1 MRAGGGLQLAFQKR
15 LQPGKPLGFAEQRLE
30 RFGIAQQRGGSPGRQ
45 GTKSH
50 GRKACSWRGRMVANM
65 PSGRGVTQ
73 GGVMQIILLG
83 QRNGAARSLS
93 IDVRLLSIG
102 AGVLAMLTLAGGI
115 ALGGA
120 LYPFFSDAE
129 GRMAAHMEEQRA
141 KLADARLTAQRQLD
155 AFGVHI
161 AEMQARLTRLDALG
175 ERLTE
180 LARLDTREFDFSL
193 SVGQGGPEELLENAF
208 FAPPPFL
215 QTLDELMERLDSR
228 EQQLE
233 VLEEV
238 LAERRLSEA
247 GNVSGRPVTQGYL
260 SSPFG
265 RRNDP
270 FTGQQRMHKGV
281 DFAAREG
288 SDVVAVAAGV
298 VTWSGR
304 KSGYGTMV
312 EINHGDGHVT
322 LYAHNKENMVR
333 VGELVQRGQ
342 VIAKV
347 GSSGRSTG
355 PHVHFEVIK
364 DGRQVNPYSFI
375 ARAKAQN

>member
-1 MRAGGGLQLAFQKR
+1 
-15 LQPGKPLGFAEQRLE
+15 
-30 RFGIAQQRGGSPGRQ
+30 
-45 GTKSH
+45 
-50 GRKACSWRGRMVANM
+50 
-65 PSGRGVTQ
+65 
-73 GGVMQIILLG
+73 MQIILLG

-102 AGVLAMLTLAGGI
+102 AGILALLTLAGGI
-115 ALGGA
+115 TLGTT
-120 LYPFFSDAE
+120 LYPYISDTE
-129 GRMAAHMEEQRA
+129 GRLAAHMEEQRQQVVE
-141 KLADARLTAQRQLD
+141 ARQSAQRQLE

-180 LARLDTREFDFSL
+180 LAKMDTSEFDFSL
-193 SVGQGGPEELLENAF
+193 RVGQGGPDEALENAF

-238 LAERRLSEA
+238 LAHRRLSEA
-247 GNVSGRPVTQGYL
+247 GSVAGRPVIQGYL

-265 RRNDP
+265 RRTDP
-270 FTGQQRMHKGV
+270 FTGQPRMHKGV

-304 KSGYGTMV
+304 KPGYGTMV
-312 EINHGDGHVT
+312 EINHGDGYVT

-375 ARAKAQN
+375 ARAKAGK

>member
-1 MRAGGGLQLAFQKR
+1 
-15 LQPGKPLGFAEQRLE
+15 
-30 RFGIAQQRGGSPGRQ
+30 
-45 GTKSH
+45 
-50 GRKACSWRGRMVANM
+50 
-65 PSGRGVTQ
+65 
-73 GGVMQIILLG
+73 MQIILLG
-83 QRNGAARSLS
+83 HRNGAARSLS
-93 IDVRLLSIG
+93 IDARLLAIG
-102 AGVLAMLTLAGGI
+102 TGVLAVITLVGGI
-115 ALGGA
+115 ALGGV
-120 LYPFFSDAE
+120 LYPLYSDTE
-129 GRMAAHMEEQRA
+129 TRMATHMEEQRA
-141 KLADARLTAQRQLD
+141 QLAEARQTAQRQLD

-193 SVGQGGPEELLENAF
+193 SVGQGGPEELQETTF

-228 EQQLE
+228 ERQLG

-238 LAERRLSEA
+238 LAERGLSEA

-265 RRNDP
+265 RRSDP

-304 KSGYGTMV
+304 KTGYGTMV

-322 LYAHNKENMVR
+322 LYAHNKENLVR

-364 DGRQVNPYSFI
+364 DGRQVNPYTFI
-375 ARAKAQN
+375 ARAKSQN

>member
-1 MRAGGGLQLAFQKR
+1 
-15 LQPGKPLGFAEQRLE
+15 
-30 RFGIAQQRGGSPGRQ
+30 
-45 GTKSH
+45 
-50 GRKACSWRGRMVANM
+50 
-65 PSGRGVTQ
+65 
-73 GGVMQIILLG
+73 MQIILLG

-93 IDVRLLSIG
+93 IDARLLY
-102 AGVLAMLTLAGGI
+102 LAVGILAALTLAGGI
-115 ALGGA
+115 GLGTV
-120 LYPFFSDAE
+120 LYPLFSDAE
-129 GRMAAHMEEQRA
+129 GRMAAHMEEQRDT
-141 KLADARLTAQRQLD
+141 LARARLDAQRQLD

-180 LARLDTREFDFSL
+180 LAKLDTSEFDFSL
-193 SVGQGGPEELLENAF
+193 SVGQGGPEESLETAF

-238 LAERRLSEA
+238 LAERRLNEA
-247 GNVSGRPVTQGYL
+247 GNVAGRPVTQGYL

-265 RRNDP
+265 RRSDP

-288 SDVVAVAAGV
+288 ADVVAVAAGV

-312 EINHGDGHVT
+312 EINHGDGYVT
-322 LYAHNKENMVR
+322 LYAHNKENLVR

-364 DGRQVNPYSFI
+364 DGRQVNPYAFI
-375 ARAKAQN
+375 ARAKTVK

>member
-1 MRAGGGLQLAFQKR
+1 
-15 LQPGKPLGFAEQRLE
+15 
-30 RFGIAQQRGGSPGRQ
+30 
-45 GTKSH
+45 
-50 GRKACSWRGRMVANM
+50 
-65 PSGRGVTQ
+65 
-73 GGVMQIILLG
+73 MQIILLG

-93 IDVRLLSIG
+93 IDARLLSAG
-102 AGVLAMLTLAGGI
+102 AGILALLVLVGGV
-115 ALGGA
+115 ALGSV

-129 GRMAAHMEEQRA
+129 GRMSAHMDDQRA
-141 KLADARLTAQRQLD
+141 KLAEARLSAQRQLD
-155 AFGVHI
+155 AFGVHL

-180 LARLDTREFDFSL
+180 LAKLDTSEFDFSL
-193 SVGQGGPEELLENAF
+193 SVGQGGPEELLESSF

-215 QTLDELMERLDSR
+215 QTLDELMERLSSR
-228 EQQLE
+228 EQQLD

-247 GNVSGRPVTQGYL
+247 GSVSGRPVTQGYL

-270 FTGQQRMHKGV
+270 FTGQPRMHKGV

-304 KSGYGTMV
+304 KVGYGTTV
-312 EINHGDGHVT
+312 EVNHGDGYVT
-322 LYAHNKENMVR
+322 LYAHNKENLVR

-342 VIAKV
+342 AIAKV

-364 DGRQVNPYSFI
+364 NGRQVNPYSFI
-375 ARAKAQN
+375 ARAKAGN

>member
-1 MRAGGGLQLAFQKR
+1 
-15 LQPGKPLGFAEQRLE
+15 
-30 RFGIAQQRGGSPGRQ
+30 
-45 GTKSH
+45 
-50 GRKACSWRGRMVANM
+50 
-65 PSGRGVTQ
+65 
-73 GGVMQIILLG
+73 MQIILLG
-83 QRNGAARSLS
+83 QRNGAARSLN
-93 IDVRLLSIG
+93 IDARLLSAG
-102 AGVLAMLTLAGGI
+102 AGVLAVLTLVGGI
-115 ALGGA
+115 ALGGV
-120 LYPFFSDAE
+120 LYPLYSDAE
-129 GRMAAHMEEQRA
+129 GRMATHMEEQRA
-141 KLADARLTAQRQLD
+141 KIAEARQEAQRQLD

-175 ERLTE
+175 ERLTD
-180 LARLDTREFDFSL
+180 LAKLDNREFDFSL

-238 LAERRLSEA
+238 LAERGLSEA

-265 RRNDP
+265 RRSDP

-312 EINHGDGHVT
+312 EVNHGDGHVT
-322 LYAHNKENMVR
+322 LYAHNKENLVR

-364 DGRQVNPYSFI
+364 DGRQVNPYTFI
-375 ARAKAQN
+375 ARAKTQN

>member
-1 MRAGGGLQLAFQKR
+1 
-15 LQPGKPLGFAEQRLE
+15 
-30 RFGIAQQRGGSPGRQ
+30 
-45 GTKSH
+45 
-50 GRKACSWRGRMVANM
+50 
-65 PSGRGVTQ
+65 
-73 GGVMQIILLG
+73 MQVILLSRS
-83 QRNGAARSLS
+83 QGAARSF
-93 IDVRLLSIG
+93 RLDFRVF
-102 AGVLAMLTLAGGI
+102 AVCLAALIVALLTSGI
-115 ALGGA
+115 VLGGYVQPY
-120 LYPFFSDAE
+120 LGDQ
-129 GRMAAHMEEQRA
+129 GAAAQ
-141 KLADARLTAQRQLD
+141 ADAQLQQQHATLSEARRDAQRQLD

-161 AEMQARLTRLDALG
+161 AELQARLNRLDALG

-193 SVGQGGPEELLENAF
+193 SVGQGGPEELMDSAA

-215 QTLDELMERLDSR
+215 QTLDELLERLDSR

-247 GNVSGRPVTQGYL
+247 GSVSGRPVRQGYL

-265 RRNDP
+265 RRADP
-270 FTGQQRMHKGV
+270 FNGTPRMHRGV

-288 SDVVAVAAGV
+288 SDVIAVAAGI

-304 KSGYGTMV
+304 KNGYGTTV
-312 EINHGDGHVT
+312 EISHADGYKT
-322 LYAHNKENMVR
+322 LYAHNRENLVQ
-333 VGELVQRGQ
+333 VGELVKRGQ
-342 VIAKV
+342 TIATV

-355 PHVHFEVIK
+355 AHVHFEVIR

-375 ARAKAQN
+375 AGAKTAK